1 MRKFIYAS
9 SLLLSAAILFTACK
23 GDAGPQGP
31 QGVQGPAGP
40 QGAQGVI
47 GPTGPVGPQGPQGV
61 QGPQGPQGPAGQNA
75 QVIFSSWIRVGS
87 AVSGYTNFPYAPGD
101 TALGLQNRVTRAN
114 IPAPSLTQSVL
125 NTGVLL
131 VYGFN
136 SGTTATPPPNATSA
150 VALPFQFSGAP
161 FGFPGTFSWGFVG
174 APGRLVITVA
184 DLSTGVSTLVVS
196 GFIRYIIIPGIVS
209 GGRFTSGPAA
219 GYSVDQVK
227 AMSYEQV
234 AALFSIPATGTN
246 ER

>member
-1 MRKFIYAS
+1 MRKLMYTA

-31 QGVQGPAGP
+31 QGTQGPQGP

-75 QVIFSSWIRVGS
+75 QVIYSNWIPSPTTFGAAGWFDTTISTVGQ
-87 AVSGYTNFPYAPGD
+87 VN
-101 TALGLQNRVTRAN
+101 RAN
-114 IPAPSLTQSVL
+114 LPAPSVTQAILTQGLTLMYHTFSS
-125 NTGVLL
+125 TGTAGLA
-131 VYGFN
+131 
-136 SGTTATPPPNATSA
+136 TTANAQP
-150 VALPFQFSGAP
+150 LPFTTRA
-161 FGFPGTFSWGFVG
+161 GTDIIEINHRPAIGRMIVFVKN
-174 APGRLVITVA
+174 
-184 DLSTGVSTLVVS
+184 LSTTTGYGLLTNH
-196 GFIRYIIIPGIVS
+196 FFRYILIPGLVS

-227 AMSYEQV
+227 AMSYDQV
-234 AALFSIPATGTN
+234 TSLFSIPATGTN

>member
-1 MRKFIYAS
+1 MRKLIYTA

-47 GPTGPVGPQGPQGV
+47 GPTGPVGPQGPQGI

-75 QVIFSSWIRVGS
+75 QVIYSNWIASPTTFGAAGWFDTTIS
-87 AVSGYTNFPYAPGD
+87 TIGQVS
-101 TALGLQNRVTRAN
+101 RAN
-114 IPAPSLTQSVL
+114 LPAPSVTQAILTQGLTLMYHTFSSTGTAGLATTANAQPLPFSAKAGTDIIEINYRPAIGRMIVFIKNL
-125 NTGVLL
+125 STTTGYGVLTNH
-131 VYGFN
+131 F
-136 SGTTATPPPNATSA
+136 
-150 VALPFQFSGAP
+150 F
-161 FGFPGTFSWGFVG
+161 
-174 APGRLVITVA
+174 
-184 DLSTGVSTLVVS
+184 
-196 GFIRYIIIPGIVS
+196 RYVLIPGLVS

-234 AALFSIPATGTN
+234 AALFSIPVTGSN